1 MLIDD
6 ITDRVVENQQLS
18 IDADHRAVLHRAD
31 LLFDRFND
39 VQLFVTSLD
48 KGTQPFVVCDG

>member
-6 ITDRVVENQQLS
+6 LADGVVENQQLS
-18 IDADHRAVLHRAD
+18 IDADHRTVLCCAD

-39 VQLFVTSLD
+39 VQIFVTSLD